1 MYPSSAGRPSRAN
14 ARKQLR
20 QALTAIVTLA
30 GIFSF
35 AASLPASAAA
45 PRPANLAISPKSFQ
59 YVSVAVGTSSAS
71 QSFAVTN
78 TGQSA
83 SGPLSVAVTG
93 ANISDFVVD
102 SSTCTTALP
111 AGGACSVSVHFAPTA
126 TGVRSATLSVSGTP
140 GGSVTSSL
148 KGTGATAV
156 LAMSPAS
163 HTYGSVTIGASSV
176 SQTYTVTNTG
186 QGASGPVSV
195 SISGP
200 DAGDFTENSTTC
212 GTPVAAGSSCT
223 VSVTFTPTATGAH
236 TATLTATASPG
247 GSVTAALSGGGAARA
262 LLAISPPSFDYGQV
276 VPGTPAA
283 AKTYTVTNNGLAPS
297 GTLTVALGG
306 TNAGDFVLDST
317 TCGAKL
323 AAGASCTVQVHFA
336 PAVTGA
342 ADATLSVTA
351 SPGGT
356 ATAGLAGTGVTQ
368 AALSVT
374 PATFDYGQVPENTAS
389 GDQTFTVT
397 NTGQSTSGTVAVS
410 LGGTNAADFAIDSNT
425 CAAGLPGG
433 GSCTVTVHFT
443 PGSTGTLTASLSAT
457 AAPGGT
463 ATASLQGEGQAVAAL
478 SIDPTSSD
486 MGQTPIGDTSAAATF
501 TVSNTG
507 QATSGTVAV
516 SLGGTNAA
524 DFTIASSTCSGPL
537 TAGGSCTVKVTFDSF
552 YTGTDTAS
560 LTATAT
566 PGGSASASLTAQA
579 ITPAYFSTPNP
590 VDYGPVLVGAS
601 TTDQTVTITNEG
613 QQTSGTLSTS
623 LGGTDPG
630 DFAIDS
636 STCTGTLA
644 GGKSCSVTVH
654 FSPTALGSRSA
665 TLSISAFPGD
675 PRSVALS
682 GTGVTALNV
691 SPGSYD
697 FGNQNQGSTP
707 GAATFTVTNYGT
719 APLTFQSLS
728 GTDTTDF
735 PVGADNCP
743 GATLN
748 QGNSCTISVGFDTAV
763 LGSHSSTGTVSF
775 ADASLNVLQASFTL
789 SGTSIVPP
797 PDLATSMKLTSD
809 DNFTNAT
816 VTITVTNLGGTA
828 SVAATMTIDVD
839 PVSGFYSYEAGAG
852 TDCTASS
859 VTNFGIT
866 DSVFTC
872 PVPGGIAPG
881 GTYTRTLT
889 VKNLSSSGPDYYQTQ
904 ATTVMPGDTN
914 SSDNTGYAEVDFNF

>member
-1 MYPSSAGRPSRAN
+1 MYSGSAGRPARDK
-14 ARKQLR
+14 ARKRLR

-30 GIFSF
+30 GVFTF

-45 PRPANLAISPKSFQ
+45 PKPAKLAISLKSFQ
-59 YVSVAVGTSSAS
+59 YGSLAVGTSSAS

-83 SGPLSVAVTG
+83 SGPLSVLVTG

-102 SSTCTTALP
+102 ANTCTTALP

-126 TGVRSATLSVSGTP
+126 TGTRSVTLSVSGTP

-163 HTYGSVTIGASSV
+163 HSYGSVTIGASSV
-176 SQTYTVTNTG
+176 SQTYTVTNKG
-186 QGASGPVSV
+186 LGASGPVSV
-195 SISGP
+195 AITGAN
-200 DAGDFTENSTTC
+200 AGDFTENSTTC
-212 GTPVAAGSSCT
+212 GGPVAAGSSCT
-223 VSVTFTPTATGAH
+223 VTVTFKPSATGTR

-247 GSVTAALSGGGAARA
+247 GSVTAALSGAGAAKA
-262 LLAISPPSFDYGQV
+262 LLAISPSSFDYGQV
-276 VPGTPAA
+276 VPGAASA

-297 GTLTVALGG
+297 GTLTVVLGG
-306 TNAGDFVLDST
+306 TGAADFVLDST

-323 AAGASCTVQVHFA
+323 AVGASCTVQVHFA
-336 PAVTGA
+336 PAATGA
-342 ADATLSVTA
+342 ADATLSATA

-356 ATAGLAGTGVTQ
+356 ATATLAGTGVTQ

-374 PATFDYGQVPENTAS
+374 PATFDYGQVPKNTAS

-397 NTGQSTSGTVAVS
+397 NTGQAASGTVAVS
-410 LGGTNAADFAIDSNT
+410 LGGTNASDFTIDTNT
-425 CAAGLPGG
+425 CAAALPGG
-433 GSCTVTVHFT
+433 ASCTVTVHFT

-478 SIDPTSSD
+478 SIDPTSFNL
-486 MGQTPIGDTSAAATF
+486 GQTPIGDTSAAATF

-516 SLGGTNAA
+516 SLGGTNAS
-524 DFTIASSTCSGPL
+524 DFTIASSTCTGAL
-537 TAGGSCTVKVTFDSF
+537 AAGASCTVKVTFDSF
-552 YTGTDTAS
+552 YTGTYTAS

-579 ITPAYFSTPNP
+579 IVPAYFSTPNP
-590 VDYGPVLVGAS
+590 VDFGAELVGAS
-601 TTDQTVTITNEG
+601 TTDQTVTLTNEG

-636 STCTGTLA
+636 NTCTGTLA
-644 GGKSCSVTVH
+644 GGASCSVTVH
-654 FSPTALGSRSA
+654 FTPTALGSRSA

-675 PRSVALS
+675 PRSAALS

-691 SPGSYD
+691 SPGSYN

-707 GAATFTVTNYGT
+707 SATTFTVTNYGT

-735 PVGADNCP
+735 PVSADNCAGTP
-743 GATLN
+743 LS
-748 QGNSCTISVGFDTAV
+748 QGNSCTISIGFDTAV
-763 LGSHSSTGTVSF
+763 LGSYSST
-775 ADASLNVLQASFTL
+775 D
-789 SGTSIVPP
+789 TSPSP
-797 PDLATSMKLTSD
+797 M
-809 DNFTNAT
+809 
-816 VTITVTNLGGTA
+816 
-828 SVAATMTIDVD
+828 
-839 PVSGFYSYEAGAG
+839 
-852 TDCTASS
+852 
-859 VTNFGIT
+859 
-866 DSVFTC
+866 
-872 PVPGGIAPG
+872 PVPMSSRRPSPSAAPPSCHR
-881 GTYTRTLT
+881 RTW
-889 VKNLSSSGPDYYQTQ
+889 PRR
-904 ATTVMPGDTN
+904 
-914 SSDNTGYAEVDFNF
+914 

>member
-1 MYPSSAGRPSRAN
+1 MYPNSAGRPPRAK
-14 ARKQLR
+14 ARKRFL

-45 PRPANLAISPKSFQ
+45 PTPAHLAISPKSFQ
-59 YVSVAVGTSSAS
+59 YLPTAVGASSAS

-83 SGPLSVAVTG
+83 SGPLSIAVTG
-93 ANISDFVVD
+93 ANISDFVLD
-102 SSTCTTALP
+102 SNTCATVLL

-126 TGVRSATLSVSGTP
+126 TGARSATLSVSGTP

-156 LAMSPAS
+156 LAMSPVS
-163 HTYGSVTIGASSV
+163 HSYGSVTIGASSV
-176 SQTYTVTNTG
+176 SQTYTVTNKG
-186 QGASGPVSV
+186 LGASGPVSV
-195 SISGP
+195 TITGA

-212 GTPVAAGSSCT
+212 GGPVAAGSSCT
-223 VSVTFTPTATGAH
+223 VSVTFTPAATGTR

-247 GSVTAALSGGGAARA
+247 GSVTAALSGAGAAKA
-262 LLAISPPSFDYGQV
+262 LLAISPSSFDYGQV
-276 VPGTPAA
+276 VPGASSA
-283 AKTYTVTNNGLAPS
+283 AKTFTVTNKGLAPS
-297 GTLTVALGG
+297 GTLTAALGG
-306 TNAGDFVLDST
+306 TNAADFVVDST

-323 AAGASCTVQVHFA
+323 AVGASCTVQVHFA
-336 PAVTGA
+336 PAATGA
-342 ADATLSVTA
+342 VSATLSATA

-397 NTGQSTSGTVAVS
+397 NTGQATSGTVAVS
-410 LGGTNAADFAIDSNT
+410 LGGANAADFSIDTST
-425 CAAGLPGG
+425 CGAGLPGG

-443 PGSTGTLTASLSAT
+443 PGSIGTLTASLSAT

-463 ATASLQGEGQAVAAL
+463 ASASLQGEGQGVAAL

-486 MGQTPIGDTSAAATF
+486 FGQVLIGDTSATATF

-507 QATSGTVAV
+507 GAASGNLSV
-516 SLGGTNAA
+516 SVGGTNAG
-524 DFTIASSTCSGPL
+524 DFTIASSTCTGPL
-537 TAGGSCTVKVTFDSF
+537 AAGGSCTVMVTFDSF
-552 YTGTDTAS
+552 FTGTFTAS
-560 LTATAT
+560 LTATAA

-579 ITPAYFSTPNP
+579 IVPAFFNTPNP
-590 VDYGPVLVGAS
+590 VDFGAELVGAS

-613 QQTSGTLSTS
+613 QQTSGTLRTS
-623 LGGTDPG
+623 LGGTNPG

-636 STCTGTLA
+636 NTCTGTLA
-644 GGKSCSVTVH
+644 GGASCSVTVH
-654 FSPTALGSRSA
+654 FTPTALGSRSA

-682 GTGVTALNV
+682 GTGVTALYV

-697 FGNQNQGSTP
+697 FGTQHQGSTP
-707 GAATFTVTNYGT
+707 AAATFTVTNFGT
-719 APLTFQSLS
+719 APLTLQSLT
-728 GTDTTDF
+728 GTDTSDF
-735 PVGADNCP
+735 PVSADNC
-743 GATLN
+743 ASITLTH
-748 QGNSCTISVGFDTAV
+748 GNTCTISIGFNTAA
-763 LGSHSSTGTVSF
+763 LGSSSSTDTVTF
-775 ADASLNVLQASFTL
+775 ADSSSNVLQASFTL

-797 PDLATSMKLTSD
+797 PDLATSMSVASE
-809 DNFTNAT
+809 NFSSAS
-816 VTITVTNLGGTA
+816 VTITVTNLGSAA
-828 SVAATMTIDVD
+828 SAAATMTIDAD
-839 PVSGFYSYEAGAG
+839 PTQNFSYEAGAG
-852 TDCTASS
+852 TDCTASF
-859 VTNFGIT
+859 TNNFGVT
-866 DSVFTC
+866 GSQFSC
-872 PVPGGIAPG
+872 PVPAGIAPG

-889 VKNLSSSGPDYYQTQ
+889 IQNLSGQAPHYVQCD
-904 ATTVMPGDTN
+904 ATTIMPGDTN
-914 SSDNTGYAEVDFNF
+914 SSNNEGFATVILQ